1 MIVMKK
7 LDLYLNDNQYERLSI
22 LAAEKSMEAEEYAN
36 EEFYNLLIQKWLLL
50 KRDKLGEMLNDPNI
64 DWDEN

>member
-1 MIVMKK
+1 MKN
-7 LDLYLNDNQYERLSI
+7 LDLYLNDNQYEILTI

-50 KRDKLGEMLNDPNI
+50 KRDKPGGMLNDPNI
-64 DWDEN
+64 DWEEN